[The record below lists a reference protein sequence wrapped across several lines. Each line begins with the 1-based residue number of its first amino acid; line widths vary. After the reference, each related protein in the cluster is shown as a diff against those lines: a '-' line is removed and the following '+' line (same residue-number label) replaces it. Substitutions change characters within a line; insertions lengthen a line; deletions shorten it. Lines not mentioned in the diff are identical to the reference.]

1 VEFTGLSI
9 ETLDSLAVDALPVAI
24 CISDREGRIV
34 RCNQRAVELWGR
46 PLTPADLERVSAAAV
61 IRTGQ
66 ATRDVPLIIERRDGT
81 TIHTRVT
88 VIPITGA
95 HGSAAAAITT
105 FLEIQTDPDS
115 ELHRARLAAIVV
127 SSDDAILSKTL
138 DGTIEYWNIGA
149 ERMYGYTAE
158 EAIGQHIS
166 LIIPSDRRDEEAEVL
181 ARLRRGEKIDH
192 FETVRRAKDGRL
204 FDVSMTVSPIKSSD
218 GRVVGASNVARDITE
233 QRLAH
238 QALARSRRRYQR
250 IFETAGVSIWDED
263 FTAVRAALDE
273 LRASG
278 VRDFA
283 VYFSER
289 PEEVERCI
297 GLVRVVDVNETTLR
311 MFGATDKRS
320 LLESLT
326 SVFMPETREIF
337 AQELVAL
344 ADGRTSF
351 EAESMLR
358 TLHGDRVDV
367 LVSITFPTTG
377 EPADSVLV
385 TLTDITLQKLAEQA
399 RRDSEALFHE
409 MADTA
414 PAMLWIS
421 DPSGAW
427 TFLSRQWYELT
438 AQEPESALGLGW
450 LNALHPDDRDSAADA
465 VFEATDQRRPFHFE
479 CRLLQPDGEPR
490 WTIIAGQPRLGGD
503 GEFLGFVGSA
513 IDITERRKAEEAV
526 IDEVHTRETL
536 SRVGAALASELD
548 PDTLIQSAID
558 AATALTSAQWGVFF
572 FSAGDDNGNVRD
584 HRAAS
589 GVSTDAFPDPS
600 GIAVPSR
607 RHPVIVRIDDLLV
620 AETAEADEVDRRWLP
635 RDVVVRSYLS
645 VPVVSRTGDV
655 RGGVCFGHARA
666 GVFLPKHEQLAS
678 GIASWAAL
686 ALDNA
691 SLYKEAQEANRAKD
705 EFIAT
710 LSHELRT
717 PLNAMLGWAHMLRAN
732 VLPPET
738 QRRALDTLERNVRTQ
753 AQLVDDLLDVSRIV
767 AGKLHIKGEDVD
779 LTTTVVSAADTVRP
793 AAVAKGIA
801 FSVVVDPDRQ
811 VIVSGDPDRLRQIL
825 WNLLTNAVKFTPKG
839 GVVEIELRCSE
850 TSASIIVTDTGQG
863 IGQDFLRHVFE
874 RFRQADSTA
883 SRRHGGLGLGLA
895 IVRHLTEAHG
905 GSVSAES
912 PGEGLGATFT
922 VHLPV
927 HEVRPREQASHSGE
941 PRGTALAGLR
951 LLLVDDEPD
960 TREVLRVL
968 LEIQGATVTVAS
980 SAGEAL
986 DLLRRRQPTDV
997 LLADIGMPEQ
1007 DGYALIE
1014 AVRALPTPEA
1024 IVPAVAVTAYVSSR
1038 DRARAFKAGYG
1049 WHVAKPVDPDQL
1061 VAVVAAAARSQP
1073 SSSQPS

>member
-1 VEFTGLSI
+1 
-9 ETLDSLAVDALPVAI
+9 
-24 CISDREGRIV
+24 
-34 RCNQRAVELWGR
+34 
-46 PLTPADLERVSAAAV
+46 LE
-61 IRTGQ
+61 
-66 ATRDVPLIIERRDGT
+66 
-81 TIHTRVT
+81 
-88 VIPITGA
+88 
-95 HGSAAAAITT
+95 
-105 FLEIQTDPDS
+105 
-115 ELHRARLAAIVV
+115 
-127 SSDDAILSKTL
+127 
-138 DGTIEYWNIGA
+138 
-149 ERMYGYTAE
+149 E
-158 EAIGQHIS
+158 EA
-166 LIIPSDRRDEEAEVL
+166 DVL

-204 FDVSMTVSPIKSSD
+204 VDVSMTVSPIRNAN
-218 GRVVGASNVARDITE
+218 GRIVGASNVARDITE
-233 QRLAH
+233 RRLAH
-238 QALARSRRRYQR
+238 EALTRSRMRYQR
-250 IFETAGVSIWDED
+250 IFESAGVSIWDED

-283 VYFSER
+283 DYFAQH
-289 PEEVERCI
+289 PDEVERYI

-311 MFGATDKRS
+311 MFGATDKQALLDS
-320 LLESLT
+320 LG
-326 SVFMPETREIF
+326 SVFVPETREVF
-337 AQELVAL
+337 AQELIAL
-344 ADGRTSF
+344 AEGRTTF
-351 EAESMLR
+351 EAESVLR

-367 LVSITFPTTG
+367 LVSITFPMIG
-377 EPADSVLV
+377 EPSDSVLV

-427 TFLSRQWYELT
+427 TFLSHQWYELT
-438 AQEPESALGLGW
+438 AQQPESALGLGW
-450 LNALHPDDRDSAADA
+450 LNALHPDDRDSAAQA
-465 VFEATDQRRPFHFE
+465 VFEATDERRPFHFE
-479 CRLLQPDGEPR
+479 CRLSQPDGDPR
-490 WTIIAGQPRLGGD
+490 WTIIAGQPRLGID
-503 GEFLGFVGSA
+503 GELLGFVGSA

-548 PDTLIQSAID
+548 PDTLTQAAID

-572 FSAGDDNGNVRD
+572 FAVTDDSGNTVN
-584 HRAAS
+584 HHAVS
-589 GVSTDAFPDPS
+589 GLPKNAFPDS
-600 GIAVPSR
+600 SDVSATRSR
-607 RHPVIVRIDDLLV
+607 RRAIVRIDDLLAV
-620 AETAEADEVDRRWLP
+620 EPMETAEIDRRWLP
-635 RDVVVRSYLS
+635 QDLLVRSYLF
-645 VPVVSRTGDV
+645 VPVVSRTGEV
-655 RGGVCFGHARA
+655 RGGVCFGHTRA
-666 GVFLPKHEQLAS
+666 NVFLPKHEQLAS
-678 GIASWAAL
+678 GIAAWAAL

-738 QRRALDTLERNVRTQ
+738 QRRALETLERNVRTQ

-767 AGKLHIKGEDVD
+767 AGKLHIKSDEVD
-779 LTTTVVSAADTVRP
+779 LATVVMSAADTIRP
-793 AAVAKGIA
+793 STVAKGLE
-801 FSVVVDPDRQ
+801 FSVVVNPDYR
-811 VIVSGDPDRLRQIL
+811 VIVTGDADRLRQIL

-839 GVVEIELRCSE
+839 GVVEIELQS
-850 TSASIIVTDTGQG
+850 TDTAASVIVRDTGQG
-863 IGQDFLRHVFE
+863 IRPDFLRHVFE

-912 PGEGLGATFT
+912 AGENKGATFT

-927 HEVRPREQASHSGE
+927 RDVRAREKTGQSNERH
-941 PRGTALAGLR
+941 GTALAGLR
-951 LLLVDDEPD
+951 LLLVDDEAD
-960 TREVLRVL
+960 TREVLRVM
-968 LEIQGATVTVAS
+968 LEVQGADVTVAS

-986 DLLRRRQPTDV
+986 DLLRRGQPTDV

-1014 AVRALPTPEA
+1014 AVRALPTSEA
-1024 IVPAVAVTAYVSSR
+1024 VIPAVAVTAYVSSR
-1038 DRARAFKAGYG
+1038 DRARALDAGYG

-1061 VAVVAAAARSQP
+1061 VAVVSAAARSQP
-1073 SSSQPS
+1073 SQP